1 MEEARP
7 KFPPALGLTIGLAA
21 VSFAGI
27 LIKLCRME
35 PEAMAMFRV
44 VGGGLVFLPFAWGH
58 FRRDL
63 ARLDRRGKQLL
74 FLAGFFLAA
83 HFICWM
89 QSLRITTVGSAVMAL
104 CTQPIF
110 AAIVGHFFIGEK
122 FKASTAIALAI
133 TMTGVA
139 IIGVNDFFLEGTNA
153 LGVVLA
159 VLASLLITLC
169 IACGKIVRK
178 QMHILPYSSAVFLIA
193 GLTLSPTLFW
203 HAGKIA
209 SYSGGQWFWL
219 GMIILVPT
227 LVGHTMFYWVVKYF
241 RVITVNLSV
250 LTEPIIA
257 TAGAFVILGEKP
269 KALFFAGAA
278 VILAG
283 VLYHVLAES
292 RENRLREL
300 RAD

>member
-1 MEEARP
+1 METANP
-7 KFPPALGLTIGLAA
+7 KFPPALGLTIGLIA

-27 LIKLCRME
+27 LIKLCGME

-44 VGGGLVFLPFAWGH
+44 IGAGLAFLPFAWAR

-63 ARLDRRGKQLL
+63 ARLGAKEKKLL
-74 FLAGFFLAA
+74 FLAGFFLAV

-89 QSLRITTVGSAVMAL
+89 QSLRLTTVGSAVMAL
-104 CTQPIF
+104 CTQPLF

-122 FKASTAIALAI
+122 FKASTAIALAV
-133 TMTGVA
+133 TMAGVA
-139 IIGVNDFFLEGTNA
+139 VIGVNDFFQEGTSV
-153 LGVVLA
+153 LGVILA

-169 IACGKIVRK
+169 IACGKIVRG
-178 QMHILPYSSAVFLIA
+178 QMHIIPYSSAVFLVA
-193 GLTLSPTLFW
+193 GLTLSPTLIW
-203 HAGKIA
+203 HASKIA
-209 SYSGGQWFWL
+209 GYTGEQWFWL

-227 LVGHTMFYWVVKYF
+227 LMGHTMFYWVVRYF

-257 TAGAFVILGEKP
+257 TVGAFFILGETPKP
-269 KALFFAGAA
+269 LFFAGAA

-283 VLYHVLAES
+283 VLYHLLAES
-292 RENRLREL
+292 RENRLRPIS
-300 RAD
+300 AD